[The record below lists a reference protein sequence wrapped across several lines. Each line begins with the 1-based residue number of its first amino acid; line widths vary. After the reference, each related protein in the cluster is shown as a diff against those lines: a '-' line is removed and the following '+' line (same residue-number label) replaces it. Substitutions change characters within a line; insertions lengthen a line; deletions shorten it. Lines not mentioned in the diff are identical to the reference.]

1 MIDGFNNA
9 APGHW
14 VGWTVLF
21 AVSAGLMLLSSL
33 ALKDVPE
40 MKAEKASK

>member
-14 VGWTVLF
+14 VGWTVMF
-21 AVSAGLMLLSSL
+21 IVSAVLMLCSSL
-33 ALKDVPE
+33 VMLKV
-40 MKAEKASK
+40 AEKTEAAQAK